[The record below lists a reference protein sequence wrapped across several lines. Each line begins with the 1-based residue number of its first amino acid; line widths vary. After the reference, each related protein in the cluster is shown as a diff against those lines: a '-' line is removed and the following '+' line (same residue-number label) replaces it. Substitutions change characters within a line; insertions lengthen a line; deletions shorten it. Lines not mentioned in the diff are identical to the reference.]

1 MTEIAFYGE
10 ELARDIDTEVAMAR
24 QKFPDPRGLMMA
36 LTEEVGEVAKALA
49 DESPERIR
57 EECIQVA
64 AMAIRLAE
72 EGDPT
77 QDWIREQ
84 RGQEVFRGIRE

>member
-1 MTEIAFYGE
+1 MNDPLFPTRRMIDEIADETHG
-10 ELARDIDTEVAMAR
+10 ARL
-24 QKFPDPRGLMMA
+24 KFPDPRGLMMA

-77 QDWIREQ
+77 QDWVRHQ